1 MAWCDVATATSRYI
15 LALAP
20 KLAHNRRG
28 ETARSAIVTDAVT
41 IGEHHRQ
48 VV

>member
-1 MAWCDVATATSRYI
+1 MARCAVTTATSRYI
-15 LALAP
+15 LASAH

-28 ETARSAIVTDAVT
+28 ETAQLAIVTDAVT